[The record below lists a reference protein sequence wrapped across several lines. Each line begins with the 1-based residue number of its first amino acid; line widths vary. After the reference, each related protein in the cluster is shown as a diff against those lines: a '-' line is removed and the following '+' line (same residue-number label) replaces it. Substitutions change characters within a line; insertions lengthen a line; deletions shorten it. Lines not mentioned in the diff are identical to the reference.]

1 MSMGLTPQQGIIIFS
16 PEIQLGEKLQALIK
30 DITPS
35 YITIFI
41 PFRDLEIPVNTT
53 LTVQFWDEKANYAF
67 RTRALTAKGINETE
81 LNIARPATITKTIN
95 RAYPRVP
102 VSLMGDIYDPENIN
116 RNKCTLLD
124 ISASGALVSTKAER
138 KPNEL
143 VKLSFILPNGE
154 IFEDVNGQIMW
165 MKKNKDGTN
174 NFGIQFQALSEIR
187 RNKIIKF
194 VNTELKRSKK

>member
-1 MSMGLTPQQGIIIFS
+1 MTMGLTPQQGIIIYS
-16 PEIQLGEKLQALIK
+16 QDIQLGEKLQALIK

-35 YITIFI
+35 YITIAI
-41 PFRDLEIPVNTT
+41 PFRNLEIPAGTP

-67 RTRALTAKGINETE
+67 RTRALSAKGVNETD

-95 RAYPRVP
+95 RAYPRVN

-138 KPNEL
+138 KTNEL
-143 VKLSFILPNGE
+143 VKLSFILPDGE

-165 MKKNKDGTN
+165 MKKNRDGTSN
-174 NFGIQFQALSEIR
+174 YGIQFQALSEIR

-194 VNTELKRSKK
+194 VNAELKRSK